1 MIEQNGS
8 VLRVTGGMLIS
19 DARALLESGREF
31 LRSASGAMILDLSA
45 AEETDSSAL
54 AVVFGLLRTASER
67 GVTMQVTNPPSS
79 MISQAALYGV
89 SDSLPLA

>member
-67 GVTMQVTNPPSS
+67 GVTMRVANPPSS

>member
-1 MIEQNGS
+1 MIELNGNR
-8 VLRVTGGMLIS
+8 LRVTGGMLIS
-19 DARALLESGREF
+19 DARALLESGRAY
-31 LRSASGAMILDLSA
+31 LRTATGTMILDLSA

-67 GVTMQVTNPPSS
+67 GVTMQIANPPSS